1 MKGSYFMIKVKNFLS
16 ELNENLF
23 GDPKPSN
30 KPHNKFLDN
39 LITVIVIAFYML
51 SPLLAF
57 YAYLNNGL
65 F

>member
-1 MKGSYFMIKVKNFLS
+1 MIKVKNFLS

-30 KPHNKFLDN
+30 KLRNKFMDN
-39 LITVIVIAFYML
+39 LITVIIVAFYVL

>member
-1 MKGSYFMIKVKNFLS
+1 MIKVKNFLS

-30 KPHNKFLDN
+30 KPRNKFMNN
-39 LITVIVIAFYML
+39 LITAIIIAFYML

-57 YAYLNNGL
+57 YAYVNKGL

>member
-1 MKGSYFMIKVKNFLS
+1 MIKVKNFLS

-30 KPHNKFLDN
+30 KPHNKFLNN
-39 LITVIVIAFYML
+39 LITVIIIVFYMLLPLIAFY
-51 SPLLAF
+51 S
-57 YAYLNNGL
+57 YLNNGL